1 MDQAGSQICGRLQCH
16 EEEANWPGADMIG
29 HDVDRVKVAGGNV
42 DASVVETTAIH
53 LPLDGLAQ

>member
-1 MDQAGSQICGRLQCH
+1 
-16 EEEANWPGADMIG
+16 MIG